1 MELLASLVPLALSLS
16 LACLVATIGMQ
27 ASWEDLASLF
37 RQPQRLGAAVLA
49 VNVAVPAA
57 AVLLLAA
64 VPVAPAAK
72 AGVLLMAVAPAPP
85 LTAFRHLDLGEHRT
99 YAFGLYFALIALAV
113 VAVPLSVTL
122 LARFY
127 GVEVGLSAGALAG
140 NVALMVML
148 PLAVGMLVRRLA
160 PGLVGRIDAWVGN
173 IAVVLL
179 VIAFFPIPVV
189 LLPAIESLA
198 GDGTLMV
205 MGLVAA
211 AGLAAGHLL
220 GGPGPIG
227 RKVLAVT
234 AANRHPGIALILATA
249 NGADSEVFAA
259 ILAVFLTGAV
269 ASGVYETWASRR
281 PVPLDGIPS

>member
-27 ASWEDLASLF
+27 ASWEDLVSVF
-37 RQPQRLGAAVLA
+37 RQPRRLGAAVLA

-72 AGVLLMAVAPAPP
+72 AGVLLMAAAPAPP
-85 LTAFRHLDLGEHRT
+85 LTAFRPLHIENHRA

-113 VAVPLSVTL
+113 VAVPLTVSL

-127 GVEVGLSAGALAG
+127 GVDVDLSVGALAG
-140 NVALMVML
+140 NVALTVML
-148 PLAVGMLVRRLA
+148 PLGVGMLVRRLA
-160 PGLVGRIDAWVGN
+160 PGLVGRIDEWVGN
-173 IAVVLL
+173 IAVLLL
-179 VIAFFPIPVV
+179 VIAFFPVPVM

-198 GDGTLMV
+198 GDGTLLV

-220 GGPGPIG
+220 GGADPTE
-227 RKVLAVT
+227 RRVLAVT
-234 AANRHPGIALILATA
+234 AANRHPGIALIIATA
-249 NGADSEVFAA
+249 NGADPDVFAA
-259 ILAVFLTGAV
+259 ILGVFLIGAV
-269 ASGVYETWASRR
+269 TSGVYERWVSRR
-281 PVPLDGIPS
+281 PVPVHGGPG